1 MQALQ
6 RLAADFHASDPWLG
20 LLLLGLCLGLA
31 WLLAQRLG
39 RSRVQAGDSVW
50 FGSRIAD
57 GLMFPLLALVL
68 VFLAKTGVALVQP
81 VFVLRIAVPV
91 LLSLVV
97 VRLCARVLLSV
108 FPQSGLSRAIER
120 FVWWGAW
127 LAAALWVTGL
137 LPAVL
142 AQLEAV
148 SLTFGKTRV
157 NLRTV
162 LEGAV
167 SAGLML
173 VVTLWISAAFERR
186 ILASSFTDLSLRKAS
201 ANVARAALLLVGL
214 LFVLSTVGVDLTALS
229 VFGGAIG
236 VGLGFGLQKLA
247 SNYISGYVMLLERS
261 LHIGD
266 NIRIDAFEG
275 RITDIKTRYT
285 LVRATNG
292 REAIVPNENFI
303 TQRVENLSAADLKFR
318 LATDITVGYDSDVD
332 RVRELLAGAAAAQ
345 PRVLASPEPVA
356 HLLQFAPDGLLF
368 SLNYWIADPAAGQD
382 SVRSDVNL
390 AALAAL
396 RRAGI
401 DLPYPQRLVHI
412 ADKAAAPTA

>member
-6 RLAADFHASDPWLG
+6 KLIADFHASDPWLG
-20 LLLLGLCLGLA
+20 LLLLALCLAVA
-31 WLLAQRLG
+31 WLLAKRLG
-39 RSRVQAGDSVW
+39 RGQSQGAASVW
-50 FGSRIAD
+50 FGRHTAD
-57 GLMFPLLALVL
+57 GLMFPLLALLL
-68 VFLAKTGVALVQP
+68 VYAARTGVALYRP
-81 VFVLRIAVPV
+81 AFVLQIAVPV
-91 LLSLVV
+91 LVSLVV

-108 FPQSGLSRAIER
+108 FPQSPASRLIER

-127 LAAALWVTGL
+127 LGAALWVTGL
-137 LPAVL
+137 LTPML

-148 SLTFGKTRV
+148 SLHFGKTRV
-157 NLRTV
+157 DLRTL
-162 LEGAV
+162 LEGGL
-167 SAGLML
+167 SAGLVL
-173 VVTLWISAAFERR
+173 VLTLWVSAAFERR
-186 ILASSFTDLSLRKAS
+186 ILASSFTDLSLRKAA
-201 ANVARAALLLVGL
+201 ANVARAVLLLVGL

-266 NIRIDAFEG
+266 NIRIDSFEG

-292 REAIVPNENFI
+292 RESIVPNETFI

-318 LATDITVGYDSDVD
+318 LFTEITVGYDSDVEL
-332 RVRELLAGAAAAQ
+332 VRRILAQAAAAQ
-345 PRVLASPEPVA
+345 DRVIASPEPVA
-356 HLLQFAPDGLLF
+356 HLLQFAPDGLMF
-368 SLNYWIADPAAGQD
+368 ALNYWIADPAAGQD
-382 SVRSDVNL
+382 SVRSAVNL

-396 RRAGI
+396 REAGI
-401 DLPYPQRLVHI
+401 ELPFPQRVVRMVDTP
-412 ADKAAAPTA
+412 AN